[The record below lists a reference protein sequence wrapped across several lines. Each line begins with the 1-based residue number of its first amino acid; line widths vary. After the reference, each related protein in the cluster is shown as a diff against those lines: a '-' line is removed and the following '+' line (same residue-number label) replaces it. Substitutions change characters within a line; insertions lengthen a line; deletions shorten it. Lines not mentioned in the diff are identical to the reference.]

1 MHLLAWLSAMADER
15 EVNVVHFPVVV
26 VVVVIGLDMR
36 DISIGPPEMTPACSL
51 NGGRCCT
58 EQNRSH

>member
-1 MHLLAWLSAMADER
+1 MHLLAWLSAMAGER
-15 EVNVVHFPVVV
+15 EVNVLHFPVVV
-26 VVVVIGLDMR
+26 VVVGLHMR
-36 DISIGPPEMTPACSL
+36 DISIGPPEMIPACSL

>member
-1 MHLLAWLSAMADER
+1 MAGER
-15 EVNVVHFPVVV
+15 EVNVLHFPVVV
-26 VVVVIGLDMR
+26 VVVGLHMR
-36 DISIGPPEMTPACSL
+36 DISIGPPEMIPACSL